1 MTDNVAVRDYWN
13 QHIHDLDISKN
24 APGTREFFQDLEQY
38 HFEKLHHLP
47 RLIDFTAYRGKR
59 VLDVGCGAGSLA
71 RRLAATVPQVDGVDS
86 SPEMIAE
93 ARRLSP
99 PNCSFDVGD
108 VLALDVAPGS
118 YDAVVSSA
126 VLHHLPLAEALPRM
140 AGWLRPGGVLA
151 AVALPR
157 TDLPRDLPVEL
168 AAFAGHQALGLAF
181 SAARPLT
188 GAALHRQ
195 EDSHDAMPVQDGT
208 LTTREV
214 RAQAATVLPGVRVRR
229 LLFFRYLLVWQKP
242 A

>member
-1 MTDNVAVRDYWN
+1 MGITDWSHNSW
-13 QHIHDLDISKN
+13 
-24 APGTREFFQDLEQY
+24 Y
-38 HFEKLHHLP
+38 H
-47 RLIDFTAYRGKR
+47 RLLLSQVPDGAQR
-59 VLDVGCGAGSLA
+59 VLDVGCGAGTLA
-71 RRLAATVPQVDGVDS
+71 RRLAAVVPQVDAFDR
-86 SPEMIAE
+86 SPVMVEE
-93 ARRLSP
+93 ARGSAP
-99 PNCSFDVGD
+99 PN
-108 VLALDVAPGS
+108 LDVRVADALTVDLPLGA

-126 VLHHLPLAEALPRM
+126 VLHHLPLDEALPRM

-157 TDLPRDLPVEL
+157 GDLRHELPVDV
-168 AAFAGHQALGLAF
+168 AAAAAHHTLGLAF

-214 RAQAATVLPGVRVRR
+214 RAQAGAVLPGVRVRR